1 MKFSLLF
8 ATGLLLYTFCFSQD
22 AGIAATSAS
31 EKLLVAGTTKTN
43 IRTISTGGNSSDFL
57 IKSNPEV
64 QVSSRKEHP
73 GLGVNY
79 IIALEGA
86 FPAQG
91 PPQVQG
97 TIIGE
102 IKIFTGGYAPYG
114 WAFCHGQ
121 LLPVGDYPVLFQLIG
136 TTFGGDGRKNF
147 GLPDLRSAVPVGV
160 GSGGYLGER
169 SN

>member
-1 MKFSLLF
+1 MSF
-8 ATGLLLYTFCFSQD
+8 
-22 AGIAATSAS
+22 
-31 EKLLVAGTTKTN
+31 
-43 IRTISTGGNSSDFL
+43 
-57 IKSNPEV
+57 
-64 QVSSRKEHP
+64 RKEHP

-97 TIIGE
+97 TMIGE
-102 IKIFTGGYAPYG
+102 IKIFTGNYAPYG

-121 LLPVGDYPVLFQLIG
+121 LLPATDYPVLFQLIG
-136 TTFGGDGRKNF
+136 TTYGGDGRKNF

-160 GSGGYLGER
+160 GTGGYLGER

>member
-1 MKFSLLF
+1 MKMALLF
-8 ATGLLLYTFCFSQD
+8 ATGLLLYTSGFSQNVVF
-22 AGIAATSAS
+22 GTTIPT
-31 EKLLVAGTTKTN
+31 EKLQVAGTTKTN
-43 IRTISTGGNSSDFL
+43 MRIITAGDNPSDFL
-57 IKSNPEV
+57 KTSNP
-64 QVSSRKEHP
+64 QRQMSIRKEHP
-73 GLGVNY
+73 GLGINY

-97 TIIGE
+97 PMIGE
-102 IKIFTGGYAPYG
+102 VKIFTGNYAPYG

-121 LLPVGDYPVLFQLIG
+121 LLPAADYEALFQLIG
-136 TTFGGDGRKNF
+136 TTYGGDGRKNF
-147 GLPDLRSAVPVGV
+147 ALPDLRSAVPVGV